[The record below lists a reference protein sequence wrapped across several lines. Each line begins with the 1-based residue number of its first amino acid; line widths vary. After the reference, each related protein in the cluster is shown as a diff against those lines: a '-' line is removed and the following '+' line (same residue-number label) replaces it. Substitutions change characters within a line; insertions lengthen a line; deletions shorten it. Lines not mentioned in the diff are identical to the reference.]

1 MNIFISYA
9 FSFLGSLTPGT
20 VNLSVLQSGL
30 DHKSSVAIRM
40 ASAAAIV
47 EYFYAWIAVE
57 FELLITSSPLVV
69 ANMQLI
75 TAIVMTVLG
84 VMTIWSSPATG
95 KPKETSQPKGFIK
108 GLVLGVLN
116 PLAIPYWTG
125 ATAYFKSNGWID
137 LSTSFGLH
145 SYLLGVSL
153 GVFSLLLLV
162 TFSARRLAKMLLDRN
177 SMIRKIPGY
186 LMLALGIFAFTKYFI
201 GLNSIN
207 N

>member
-1 MNIFISYA
+1 LNIFISYA

-40 ASAAAIV
+40 AAGAALV
-47 EYFYAWIAVE
+47 EYFYAWIAVS
-57 FELLITSSPLVV
+57 FELLIRSSPMIV

-75 TAIVMTVLG
+75 TAIVMSALG
-84 VMTIWSSPATG
+84 LINIFYSHGPG
-95 KPKETSQPKGFIK
+95 KPKENKQPKGFLR

-125 ATAYFKSNGWID
+125 ATAYFKSQDWID
-137 LSTSFGLH
+137 LSTSTGLH
-145 SYLLGVSL
+145 TYLLGVSL

-162 TFSARRLAKMLLDRN
+162 TFGARKLSKIMLDKH
-177 SMIRKIPGY
+177 SVIRKIPGY
-186 LMLALGIFAFTKYFI
+186 LMLALGIFAFTKFFI
-201 GLNSIN
+201 ELYRS
-207 N
+207 